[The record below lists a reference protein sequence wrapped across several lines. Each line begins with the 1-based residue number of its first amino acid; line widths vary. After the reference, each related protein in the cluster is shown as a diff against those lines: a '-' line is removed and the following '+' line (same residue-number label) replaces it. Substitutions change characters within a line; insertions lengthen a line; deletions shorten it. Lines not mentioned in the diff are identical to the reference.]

1 MKFEEEY
8 LIVVNSLTRDEA
20 SAFIKFL
27 QSEIIMLKE
36 GIEKAENLIEVVR
49 AKGLDR

>member
-1 MKFEEEY
+1 MKFNEQY
-8 LIVVNSLTRDEA
+8 LVIINTLTRDEA

-27 QSEIIMLKE
+27 QSEILRHKE
-36 GIEKAENLIEVVR
+36 DIEKAENLIEVVR